1 MIPQP
6 LDIWAETL
14 FLARDDLYT
23 TEKLYCLQE
32 PSEVLPR
39 TNIKPDNI
47 NNLLI
52 RDLRGKEHEYTFNEQ
67 GFAVLGLDS
76 ALSYEEFSDPQ
87 RVEDVYLH
95 ELGTC
100 SLKYF
105 KASSIQF
112 FDRVVVK
119 PLSCLLNIQ

>member
-1 MIPQP
+1 MIQQP
-6 LDIWAETL
+6 LDVRAETL
-14 FLARDDLYT
+14 FLARDELYA

-32 PSEVLPR
+32 PSGVLPR
-39 TNIKPDNI
+39 TNVKPDKI
-47 NNLLI
+47 NDLLI

-67 GFAVLGLDS
+67 GFAVMEMES

-87 RVEDVYLH
+87 RVEDIYLE

-100 SLKYF
+100 LLRYF
-105 KASSIQF
+105 KGDSIQF

-119 PLSCLLNIQ
+119 LFPVL